1 MHEERLG
8 QGRRALTDLTLDEE
22 LAAGIDD
29 GRVPYRLFLAPD
41 ESVAFVRL
49 NARDLKVTS
58 IQVVEVSRV
67 AAGNADD
74 ARDRGSVTADQLPRG
89 DEAVAMG
96 DMLDDGVDGV
106 LGAAGIPVGRAFE
119 FTEFRTADGA
129 LEESSAVRAVSSAE
143 LDGALL
149 RVMLG
154 WTGGVLT
161 DETLE
166 WELF

>member
-1 MHEERLG
+1 MEVNLG
-8 QGRRALTDLTLDEE
+8 ALPL
-22 LAAGIDD
+22 
-29 GRVPYRLFLAPD
+29 VC
-41 ESVAFVRL
+41 L

-67 AAGNADD
+67 GSGSADD
-74 ARDRGSVTADQLPRG
+74 ARDRGPVAPDQLARG
-89 DEAVAMG
+89 DEAVAVG
-96 DMLDDGVDGV
+96 DVLNDGVDRV

-119 FTEFRTADGA
+119 FTEFRTAHSA
-129 LEESSAVRAVSSAE
+129 LEESSAVGAVSSAE

-149 RVMLG
+149 RVMLD